1 MNIDRPQSWSDSAR
15 AAVEQLRRYLRVHGP
30 RSTDGWVRIWAA
42 DDPDALDR
50 TARIVAAHMWIALG
64 EDAVQMRRTDDSDG
78 LWSLELRSLLCM
90 PPSPRPAPP
99 SPDAT
104 TDPDQSGRDN

>member
-1 MNIDRPQSWSDSAR
+1 M
-15 AAVEQLRRYLRVHGP
+15 YGP
-30 RSTDGWVRIWAA
+30 RSPEGWVRIWAA
-42 DDPDALDR
+42 DDADALDR
-50 TARIVAAHMWIALG
+50 TPRIGAAHMWIAAQG
-64 EDAVQMRRTDDSDG
+64 EDAVQMRRTEDSNG

-104 TDPDQSGRDN
+104 TDPGHTGRDN